1 MPRFTPPTQREKV
14 STPGDRLFSRYGVEV
29 GLSVVKTN
37 GVYTVTP
44 YPWLGDLEGLKDG
57 VDYFL
62 GGRDYTVSVD
72 VALALEADG
81 FAFENFPGYG
91 EGGYGMGTYGG

>member
-1 MPRFTPPTQREKV
+1 MPRFTPPTVEQGVRR
-14 STPGDRLFSRYGVEV
+14 GDRLFDRYTIPV
-29 GLSVVKTN
+29 GQSVVKVDGT
-37 GVYTVTP
+37 YTVVP
-44 YPWLGDLEGLKDG
+44 YPWLGDLEGLQDG

-81 FAFENFPGYG
+81 FAFDNFPAYG